1 MLDYLQNPPIKH
13 SLMQKLIAIDSP
25 NYFALT
31 PNALQKSQQDK
42 EALNALFQT
51 KAIKPFNFNVESFYF
66 LLDKLSKQYK
76 VALILSSHKMLY
88 EASLH
93 FKKNTFIP
101 LIPNIEDGK
110 IPIQKALA
118 EGADCFIV
126 PYLNE
131 DILTSNAHL
140 DTILKPYFSIW
151 DISYAL
157 ALKLPLP
164 KNANIY
170 LANGENLGLI
180 RPLGIMASQRED
192 FYGLSGN
199 YLEIENLYAVFLSAL
214 QTQKISNKDYAPS
227 FFENLQNLLGED
239 SYIFYPSVA
248 NTLSLGLKGIKAR
261 DFIQS
266 LIFDNIRLINGQD
279 CLFGFLNP
287 SFVLQLMGYTQERAR
302 ELLSISFID
311 FQGDTQK
318 LAQKLAQKYLQ
329 LKLLGG

>member
-13 SLMQKLIAIDSP
+13 NLMQEFIQVDSP

-31 PNALQKSQQDK
+31 PNASQKIQQDK
-42 EALNALFQT
+42 EALNLVLKT
-51 KAIKPFNFNVESFYF
+51 KALKPFSFSLESFYF
-66 LLDKLSKQYK
+66 LLDQLSQQFK

-93 FKKNTFIP
+93 FKKGTFIP
-101 LIPNIEDGK
+101 LIPNFEDGK
-110 IPIQKALA
+110 IPIDKAIA

-131 DILTSNAHL
+131 DILTSNANL
-140 DTILKPYFSIW
+140 DEILKPYFSIW

-164 KNANIY
+164 QNANIY

-180 RPLGIMASQRED
+180 RPLGIMASKDKD
-192 FYGLSGN
+192 FYGLSVG
-199 YLEIENLYAVFLSAL
+199 YLELENLYAVFLQAI
-214 QTQKISNKDYAPS
+214 QTQKISHKDYALP
-227 FFENLQNLLGED
+227 FFENLHNLLGDD

-248 NTLSLGLKGIKAR
+248 NTLALGLKGIKAR
-261 DFIQS
+261 SFIQS

-279 CLFGFLNP
+279 CLFGFLSP
-287 SFVLQLMGYTQERAR
+287 SFVLQLMGHTQERAR

-311 FQGDTQK
+311 FQGDIQK
-318 LAQKLAQKYLQ
+318 LTQKLAQKYLQ
-329 LKLLGG
+329 VKAL

>member
-13 SLMQKLIAIDSP
+13 TLMQEFIQVDSP

-31 PNALQKSQQDK
+31 PNAPQKIQQDK
-42 EALNALFQT
+42 ELLNTIFQT
-51 KAIKPFNFNVESFYF
+51 QALKPFSFNLESFYF
-66 LLDKLSKQYK
+66 LLDKLSKQFK

-93 FKKNTFIP
+93 FQKDTFIP
-101 LIPNIEDGK
+101 LIPNFEDGK
-110 IPIQKALA
+110 IPIEKAIA
-118 EGADCFIV
+118 EGADCFII

-140 DTILKPYFSIW
+140 DKILKPYFSVW

-157 ALKLPLP
+157 ALRLPLP
-164 KNANIY
+164 KYANIY

-180 RPLGIMASQRED
+180 RPLGIMASKEMD
-192 FYGLSGN
+192 FYGLGGN
-199 YLEIENLYAVFLSAL
+199 YLEIENLYAIFLQAIK
-214 QTQKISNKDYAPS
+214 TQKISNKDYSLP

-239 SYIFYPSVA
+239 SYIFYPSQC
-248 NTLSLGLKGIKAR
+248 NTLALGLRGIQAR
-261 DFIQS
+261 PLIQS

-279 CLFGFLNP
+279 CLFGFLRP

-311 FQGDTQK
+311 FQGDIQK

-329 LKLLGG
+329 LKSLQE